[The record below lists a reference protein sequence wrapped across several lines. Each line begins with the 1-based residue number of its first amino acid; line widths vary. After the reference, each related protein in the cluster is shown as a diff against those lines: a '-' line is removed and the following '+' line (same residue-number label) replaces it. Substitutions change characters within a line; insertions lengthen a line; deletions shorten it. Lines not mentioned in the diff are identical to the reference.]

1 MPRHPGISRTIHEQ
15 KVRAMVR
22 LADKAKCVPR
32 DFYVPL
38 RVTENKI
45 DDYISRHLCNP
56 GERIA
61 YHVSVERV
69 GVTYTMTIEEFCAAA
84 HAQEE
89 AKPQPKNKG
98 EKRNENN

>member
-22 LADKAKCVPR
+22 LADCAKCVPR

-38 RVTENKI
+38 RITESKI
-45 DDYISRHLCNP
+45 DDYISRNFCNP

-61 YHVSVERV
+61 YHISVERI
-69 GVTYTMTIEEFCAAA
+69 GRTYTMTIEEFCAAA
-84 HAQEE
+84 HATESTR
-89 AKPQPKNKG
+89 KTPKNKG
-98 EKRNENN
+98 ESKK